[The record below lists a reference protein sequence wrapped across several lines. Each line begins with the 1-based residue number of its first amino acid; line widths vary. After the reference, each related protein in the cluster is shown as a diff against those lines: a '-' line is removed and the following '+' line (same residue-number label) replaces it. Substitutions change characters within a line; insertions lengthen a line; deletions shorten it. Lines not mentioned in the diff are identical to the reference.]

1 MTPKEDF
8 KQICDLT
15 TNLLGLR
22 KGSLAFKSR
31 KDELQIARMIASV
44 IGRKEG
50 IKREVIADAL
60 NRHRTLLY
68 YYEKMHKINFEY
80 NYEAYAK
87 AYTKVLSA
95 YEEIEDCRKQFIDK
109 FHLRHFVKELGI
121 RNCEKKDIVF
131 TIKSGTVSYEF
142 FSDTH
147 HFSKYYD
154 ILKSALGGYKATL
167 NYKEYKDYKKL
178 Y

>member
-31 KDELQIARMIASV
+31 KQELQIARMIAGV

-50 IKREVIADAL
+50 IKREVIAKEL

-68 YYEKMHKINFEY
+68 HYEAMHKGNFKTFPP
-80 NYEAYAK
+80 YAK

-95 YEEIEDCRKQFIDK
+95 YEEIEDCRKQFTDK
-109 FHLRHFVKELGI
+109 FHLRHFVKELGLV
-121 RNCEKKDIVF
+121 NCEKKDIVF
-131 TIKSGTVSYEF
+131 TIKSGRVSYEV
-142 FSDTH
+142 FSDAH

-154 ILKSALGGYKATL
+154 ILKSALGGYKASL
-167 NYKEYKDYKKL
+167 NYKEYE
-178 Y
+178 